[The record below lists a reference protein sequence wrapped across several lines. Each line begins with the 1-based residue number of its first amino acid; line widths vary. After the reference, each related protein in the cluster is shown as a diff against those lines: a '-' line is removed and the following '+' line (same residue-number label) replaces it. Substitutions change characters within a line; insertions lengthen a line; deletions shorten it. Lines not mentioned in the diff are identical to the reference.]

1 MVRPFIMHIPDSI
14 QETRLLS
21 SVAAYK
27 LHEYEH
33 TSINH
38 CWTSEE
44 TLHLLFNTSRQAIL
58 LQGGIHSCG
67 SDVQMIYTC
76 VFVDTRVL

>member
-1 MVRPFIMHIPDSI
+1 MVRPFIIIHVPDSI
-14 QETRLLS
+14 RDRPYRRLL
-21 SVAAYK
+21 
-27 LHEYEH
+27 LTPNN

-38 CWTSEE
+38 YRTSEE

-67 SDVQMIYTC
+67 SDVQMIDTC
-76 VFVDTRVL
+76 VDIHVL